1 MGDRIVKAD
10 LIARV
15 AQRLDREPEDVEPV
29 IEATLDEIYQAIK
42 HEERVSLRH
51 FGTFYVRAPSQGT
64 WTFKFNPSQKWR
76 ALFRWSSTYKG
87 AL

>member
-1 MGDRIVKAD
+1 MNDRIRKPD

-15 AQRLDREPEDVEPV
+15 AERLDMPPDAVEPV

-42 HEERVSLRH
+42 REQRVILRN
-51 FGTFYVRAPSQGT
+51 FGTFYVRAGRET

-76 ALFRWSSTYKG
+76 ALFGWSSSYKG
-87 AL
+87 EL